1 MNKLEEI
8 AQNSNYD
15 TYLQRMTNSFQSSS
29 KKFLP
34 LLCKGGKVLD
44 VGCGSGVLLKE
55 FTQMGFDVKGIDL
68 NQNAID
74 VCKKENLNAEK
85 IDLSDIKEK
94 YDSIIFSSVLHEI
107 SSYDETNKFTTSP
120 IIAALFAA
128 RNILNDNGQILIRD
142 GLCGSSQK
150 IKLIAKNESIVE
162 DFKQY
167 IKDAPMFNEK
177 VLFNTHIFI
186 SGLKIYAPEDILKEF
201 LYTYTW
207 GKESYSREV
216 QERYGIL
223 TEKNWIQLC
232 NMLNLKI
239 NNIITS
245 EDDYI
250 KYVSRFFEPNKD
262 LIQTFEKSTI
272 IINAQKI

>member
-167 IKDAPMFNEK
+167 IKDAPMFDEK
-177 VLFNTHIFI
+177 VLFDNRIFI
-186 SGLKIYAPEDILKEF
+186 SGLKIYASEDILKEF